1 VAEPRGSLIVNN
13 TKDRREIQF
22 VIWLD
27 APYVIPITYLLVL
40 RTMNK
45 NQKASLLGLFTLSLA
60 LVACSGQ
67 KGQNAVSASD
77 SVAAN
82 TLTVGQTV
90 SVDSSAS
97 YLSWKGFKPGGQ
109 HYGKL
114 PVSAGELDLKDGV
127 LRAGSVSIQMNG
139 IIVEDLKA
147 EDGADKLKQ
156 HLESEDFF
164 DVAKYPEARFELTN
178 LPAEGVKVAELT
190 ELQGN
195 LTLKDVTKNITIP
208 VASVVADPATGAY
221 TITSKTFTINRADWN
236 VKYGSK
242 SFFTGLGDKFIND
255 DIELSFVLK
264 TK

>member
-1 VAEPRGSLIVNN
+1 
-13 TKDRREIQF
+13 
-22 VIWLD
+22 
-27 APYVIPITYLLVL
+27 
-40 RTMNK
+40 MNK

-178 LPAEGVKVAELT
+178 LPVEGVKVAELT

-255 DIELSFVLK
+255 DIELSYVLK

>member
-1 VAEPRGSLIVNN
+1 
-13 TKDRREIQF
+13 
-22 VIWLD
+22 
-27 APYVIPITYLLVL
+27 
-40 RTMNK
+40 MNK

-178 LPAEGVKVAELT
+178 LPAGGVKVAELT

>member
-45 NQKASLLGLFTLSLA
+45 NQKASLLGLFALSLA

>member
-1 VAEPRGSLIVNN
+1 
-13 TKDRREIQF
+13 
-22 VIWLD
+22 
-27 APYVIPITYLLVL
+27 
-40 RTMNK
+40 MNK
-45 NQKASLLGLFTLSLA
+45 IQKVSLFGLFSLSLA
-60 LVACSGQ
+60 IAACSGQ

-82 TLTVGQTV
+82 TISAGQV
-90 SVDSSAS
+90 IAVDSSAS

-139 IIVEDLKA
+139 IIVEDLKP
-147 EDGADKLKQ
+147 EDGGSKLKQ

-164 DVAKYPEARFELTN
+164 DAAKYPEARFELTN
-178 LPAEGVKVAELT
+178 LPAEGIKATELT

-208 VASVVADPATGAY
+208 VASVVADPTTGAY

>member
-1 VAEPRGSLIVNN
+1 
-13 TKDRREIQF
+13 
-22 VIWLD
+22 
-27 APYVIPITYLLVL
+27 
-40 RTMNK
+40 MNK

-114 PVSAGELDLKDGV
+114 PVSAGEL
-127 LRAGSVSIQMNG
+127 
-139 IIVEDLKA
+139 DLKA

>member
-1 VAEPRGSLIVNN
+1 
-13 TKDRREIQF
+13 
-22 VIWLD
+22 
-27 APYVIPITYLLVL
+27 
-40 RTMNK
+40 MNK

-114 PVSAGELDLKDGV
+114 PVSAGALDLKDGV

-139 IIVEDLKA
+139 IIVEGLKA

-190 ELQGN
+190 QLQGN

>member
-1 VAEPRGSLIVNN
+1 MAEPRGRLIVNN

-22 VIWLD
+22 IIWLD

-147 EDGADKLKQ
+147 ENGADKLKQ

>member
-1 VAEPRGSLIVNN
+1 VAEPRGRLIVNN